1 MAQLSLFIE
10 PLVASVSTSFPKIQ
24 CPNFFCYRSLWG
36 SGNIY
41 RQKKEQEHN
50 PFTKGVTNFMSYHQY
65 YYDLEDQAEELP
77 EKIVKRYASYNVSI
91 DIREKGIIILEDR
104 IKFPIKLRPGTRVDD
119 IYKYAKDVQINLKL
133 PLFQVIQEKLSLFII
148 ASRQIVADYSL
159 RRLLSSP
166 EYAEALGEM
175 MIAHPIGFDA
185 TGKPII
191 KDLALYPHALIAG
204 TTGSGKSVSLK
215 VLLISLLCKY
225 SPSKVNLLICD
236 RAGDLLQFSGFP
248 HLSYPVIQ
256 DFDAF
261 LYSMLKLKTEME
273 RRIQLKGTRGFTR
286 LTQIVCVV
294 DEFTSFIAGTDAKSK
309 LVREVIAEILRRGR
323 HAKIHMIFAA
333 HNPTQQR
340 LKLDISDIPTKIA
353 FKVSRLNNSLAVLS
367 EGGAEKLSGN
377 GDMLF
382 QSSQGDELQRIQG
395 AFISSKELN
404 RTLDIL
410 RAKLS
415 ERPFNSRSMFSIDEA
430 DQQQTEPIL
439 EDNLFGKSLTTKQD
453 IDDRLFAKV
462 ALWTLGQTSISCNM
476 ITEIFGFGWRRANG
490 FIKKLHDMG
499 IVGDL
504 DAKLPRQVIPISLE
518 ELPVEVME
526 LLLKNGVS
534 NDTILNALCNKN

>member
-1 MAQLSLFIE
+1 
-10 PLVASVSTSFPKIQ
+10 
-24 CPNFFCYRSLWG
+24 
-36 SGNIY
+36 
-41 RQKKEQEHN
+41 
-50 PFTKGVTNFMSYHQY
+50 MSYY
-65 YYDLEDQAEELP
+65 EDYDMEDEADYWS

-104 IKFPIKLRPGTRVDD
+104 IKFPIKLRPGTRVND
-119 IYKYAKDVQINLKL
+119 IYKYAEDVKMNLKL
-133 PLFQVIQEKLSLFII
+133 PLFQIIQEELSLFII
-148 ASRQIVADYSL
+148 ASRQTIADYSL

-166 EYAEALGEM
+166 EYAEAMGEM

-215 VLLISLLCKY
+215 VLLISLLYKY

-261 LYSMLKLKTEME
+261 LYSMLKLKSEME

-395 AFISSKELN
+395 AFISPKELN
-404 RTLDIL
+404 KILDIL

-415 ERPFNSRSMFSIDEA
+415 EQPFNSRYMFTIDEA
-430 DQQQTEPIL
+430 NPQQTEPIL
-439 EDNLFGKSLTTKQD
+439 EDNLFGESLTTKQD
-453 IDDRLFAKV
+453 IDDKLLTKV
-462 ALWTLGQTSISCNM
+462 ALWTLGQDSISCNM
-476 ITEIFGFGWRRANG
+476 ITETFNFGWRRANG
-490 FIKKLHDMG
+490 FIKRLHDMG
-499 IVGDL
+499 IVGEL
-504 DAKLPRQVIPISLE
+504 DAKLPRQVRPQSIEDIPIETVKFLE
-518 ELPVEVME
+518 
-526 LLLKNGVS
+526 KNGVS
-534 NDTILNALCNKN
+534 TDDIVAVLEHRSVT